1 MRALGFSRLLA
12 VAIIAITALSV
23 IGSASP
29 VGAQTAR
36 GSIMIHSRAC
46 PLNLPAGS
54 MLFEACHPHPGP
66 TGAQFTV
73 DSRVPKNIGANGNVS
88 FGRVTAGDHLI
99 TLTSDFQ
106 QNEFLTVRAFCS
118 NSVGGSGIHEATI
131 LHGDQAQFWV
141 RVGAGSQLT
150 CDVYFIPES
159 GR

>member
-1 MRALGFSRLLA
+1 MRALGPSRLLA

-23 IGSASP
+23 VGSAAPAS
-29 VGAQTAR
+29 AQAAR

-73 DSRVPKNIGANGNVS
+73 DSRAPKNIGTNGNVS

-106 QNEFLTVRAFCS
+106 PNEFLKVRAFCS
-118 NSVGGSGIHEATI
+118 NSVGGSGINEATI
-131 LHGDQAQFWV
+131 LQGDQAQFWV

>member
-1 MRALGFSRLLA
+1 MRALGLTRLLA
-12 VAIIAITALSV
+12 VAIIAVTALSV

-29 VGAQTAR
+29 AGAELAR

-54 MLFEACHPHPGP
+54 MLFDACHPHPGP
-66 TGAQFTV
+66 SGAQFTV
-73 DSRVPKNIGANGNVS
+73 DSRVPKNIAANGNVS
-88 FGRVTAGDHLI
+88 FGSVTAGDHLV

-106 QNEFLTVRAFCS
+106 PNEFLNVRAFCS
-118 NSVGGSGIHEATI
+118 NSVGGSGVHEATI
-131 LHGDQAQFWV
+131 LQGDQAQFWV